1 MQSSPI
7 ITVVITCYNQGKYL
21 REAIESVL
29 AQSYEYCEIII
40 VDDGSTDHTKFV
52 VDGYPQVKYIYQVN
66 QGVSSARNTGIEHSN
81 GEFICFLDADDWLLP
96 NGLEI
101 NLQHIEENKEVAF
114 VSGAYVFVNMYYP
127 FARFV
132 SAERLNREERYTVDE
147 PKFPETR
154 DHYKQ
159 FLRGNYIGMHA
170 AVLYRHWVFEEFRF
184 DTSLTG
190 CEDYDLFL
198 RISRKYPVLDHAAP
212 IAAYRRHENNTTA
225 NTSMMLRFALDVL
238 DRQKDNLKTSEEE
251 KCLMEGKVNWKNIYA
266 NLVYQKMLN
275 PLYQYKREDLQF
287 LWLNDKKLYFNRQIK
302 KFKLEYKEILK
313 KVLPSPVVKALKS
326 LNGRKIYTPPVGKV
340 NMGDLARLDPFSR
353 AFGYDR
359 GGPVDRYYID
369 NFLEKNSALIKGRV
383 LEIGD
388 NEYTLKF
395 GGAKVTQSDILHVNE
410 TNPNATFIGDITNA
424 PHLPGNG
431 FDCIVLTQTLHL
443 IYDYKE
449 AIKTCFRIL
458 KPGGSL
464 LLTVPGITSIDAGE
478 WKSTW
483 YWAFTDIS
491 IKRILEETFDVDN
504 IIVDAFGNILTA
516 TAFLYGMGL
525 QEVSKNKLDYY
536 DPSYQVTIS
545 AIATKF

>member
-504 IIVDAFGNILTA
+504 ITVDAFGNILTA

>member
-29 AQSYEYCEIII
+29 KQSYKNIEIIVI
-40 VDDGSTDHTKFV
+40 DDGSTDHTKFV
-52 VDGYPQVKYIYQVN
+52 VDKYPQIKYIYQVN
-66 QGVSSARNTGIEHSN
+66 QGVSSARNKGIAHSN

-96 NGLEI
+96 QGLEI
-101 NLQHIEENKEVAF
+101 NLQRIEENKESAF

-132 SAERLNREERYTVDE
+132 SAERLSREERYTVNE
-147 PKFPETR
+147 PKIPITI
-154 DHYKQ
+154 DHYKH

-170 AVLYRHWVFEEFRF
+170 AVLYRRWVLKEFQF

-198 RISRKYPVLDHAAP
+198 RISRKYPVFDHAAS

-225 NTSMMLRFALDVL
+225 NTSMMLHFALDVL
-238 DRQKDNLKTSEEE
+238 DRQKNNLKTSEEE
-251 KCLMEGKVNWKNIYA
+251 KCLMEGKANWKNLYA
-266 NLVYQKMLN
+266 NLVFQKMLN

-287 LWLNDKKLYFNRQIK
+287 LWLNDRKLYFNRQIK
-302 KFKLEYKEILK
+302 KLKLGYKEILK
-313 KVLPSPVVKALKS
+313 KVLPSPVVKVLKN
-326 LNGRKIYTPPVGKV
+326 LNSKKFYTPPVGKV

-369 NFLEKNSALIKGRV
+369 NFLEKNSDLIKGRV

-388 NEYTLKF
+388 NEYTIRF
-395 GGAKVTQSDILHVNE
+395 GGSRVTQSDILHVNE
-410 TNPNATFIGDITNA
+410 TNPNATFIGDITNS
-424 PHLPGNG
+424 PHLPGNS

-458 KPGGSL
+458 KPGGKL

-491 IKRILEETFDVDN
+491 IKRILEETFDVNN
-504 IIVDAFGNILTA
+504 ITVDAFGNILTA

-525 QEVSKNKLDYY
+525 QEVHKNKLDYY
-536 DPSYQVTIS
+536 DPSYQVTIT

>member
-1 MQSSPI
+1 MQSSPTI
-7 ITVVITCYNQGKYL
+7 SVVITCYNQGKYL

>member
-29 AQSYEYCEIII
+29 AQSYKYCEIII

-114 VSGAYVFVNMYYP
+114 VSGAYVFVNMHYP

-132 SAERLNREERYTVDE
+132 PAERLSREERYTVDE
-147 PKFPETR
+147 PKFPVTR

-449 AIKTCFRIL
+449 AIKTCYRIL
-458 KPGGSL
+458 KPGGNL

-525 QEVSKNKLDYY
+525 QELSKNKLDYY

>member
-1 MQSSPI
+1 MQSSPTI
-7 ITVVITCYNQGKYL
+7 SVVITCYNQGKYL

-29 AQSYEYCEIII
+29 AQSYKYCEIII
-40 VDDGSTDHTKFV
+40 IDDGSTDHTKFV

-114 VSGAYVFVNMYYP
+114 VSGAYVFVNMHYP

-132 SAERLNREERYTVDE
+132 PAERLSREERYTVDE
-147 PKFPETR
+147 PKFPVTR

-159 FLRGNYIGMHA
+159 FLRGNYVGMHA

-198 RISRKYPVLDHAAP
+198 RISRKYPVLDHGAP
-212 IAAYRRHENNTTA
+212 IAAYRRHGNNTTA
-225 NTSMMLRFALDVL
+225 NTAMMLRFALDVL
-238 DRQKDNLKTSEEE
+238 DRQKNNLKTPEEE

>member
-114 VSGAYVFVNMYYP
+114 VSGAYVFVNMHYP

-132 SAERLNREERYTVDE
+132 PAERLSREERYTVDE
-147 PKFPETR
+147 PKFPVTR

-159 FLRGNYIGMHA
+159 FLRGNYVGMHA

-251 KCLMEGKVNWKNIYA
+251 KCLIEGKVNWKNIYA

>member
-114 VSGAYVFVNMYYP
+114 VSGAYVFVNMHYP

-132 SAERLNREERYTVDE
+132 PAERLSREERYTVDE

>member
-251 KCLMEGKVNWKNIYA
+251 KCLIEGKVNWKNIYA

>member
-101 NLQHIEENKEVAF
+101 NLQHIEENKELAF

>member
-1 MQSSPI
+1 MQSSPTI
-7 ITVVITCYNQGKYL
+7 SVVITCYNQGKYL

-29 AQSYEYCEIII
+29 AQSYKYCEIII

-147 PKFPETR
+147 PKFPVTR

-212 IAAYRRHENNTTA
+212 IAAYRRHGNNTTA
-225 NTSMMLRFALDVL
+225 NTAMMLRFALDVL
-238 DRQKDNLKTSEEE
+238 DRQKNNLKTPEEE

>member
-1 MQSSPI
+1 
-7 ITVVITCYNQGKYL
+7 
-21 REAIESVL
+21 
-29 AQSYEYCEIII
+29 
-40 VDDGSTDHTKFV
+40 
-52 VDGYPQVKYIYQVN
+52 
-66 QGVSSARNTGIEHSN
+66 
-81 GEFICFLDADDWLLP
+81 
-96 NGLEI
+96 
-101 NLQHIEENKEVAF
+101 
-114 VSGAYVFVNMYYP
+114 
-127 FARFV
+127 
-132 SAERLNREERYTVDE
+132 
-147 PKFPETR
+147 
-154 DHYKQ
+154 
-159 FLRGNYIGMHA
+159 
-170 AVLYRHWVFEEFRF
+170 
-184 DTSLTG
+184 
-190 CEDYDLFL
+190 
-198 RISRKYPVLDHAAP
+198 
-212 IAAYRRHENNTTA
+212 
-225 NTSMMLRFALDVL
+225 
-238 DRQKDNLKTSEEE
+238 
-251 KCLMEGKVNWKNIYA
+251 
-266 NLVYQKMLN
+266 
-275 PLYQYKREDLQF
+275 
-287 LWLNDKKLYFNRQIK
+287 
-302 KFKLEYKEILK
+302 LEYKEILK

>member
-147 PKFPETR
+147 PKFPVTR